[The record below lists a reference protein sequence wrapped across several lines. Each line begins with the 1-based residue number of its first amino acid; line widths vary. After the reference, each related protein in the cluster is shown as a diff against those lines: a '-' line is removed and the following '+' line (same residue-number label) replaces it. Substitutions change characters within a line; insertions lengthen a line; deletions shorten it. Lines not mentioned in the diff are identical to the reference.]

1 MNRRSRP
8 AALAASLAVALAL
21 VAAAR
26 AADSPLDALFACQKI
41 ADGSA
46 RLTCLDREVAALHG
60 GAQSGT
66 VVAVDRNKLEESNYG
81 LDRASVPLPTPESP
95 KVPANTPADSP
106 ADSGIVRD
114 KNGRVEGLE
123 NLAVARFDRTPYGQ
137 LIVELQNGQLWTQ
150 TDRITLDTP
159 RRAPQQ
165 ATTVSISNAA
175 LGSYKMQLNGKGA
188 WFRVRRIN

>member
-1 MNRRSRP
+1 MNRRSRT
-8 AALAASLAVALAL
+8 AALAASLAVTLAL
-21 VAAAR
+21 FAAAG

-46 RLTCLDREVAALHG
+46 RLTCLDSEVAGLHG

-66 VVAVDRNKLEESNYG
+66 VVAVDRKKLEESNYG
-81 LDRASVPLPTPESP
+81 LYRASVPLPTPQSP
-95 KVPANTPADSP
+95 KFPAGTPADSP
-106 ADSGIVRD
+106 AESGILRD

-123 NLAVARFDRTPYGQ
+123 NLAVARLDRTPYGQ

-150 TDRITLDTP
+150 TDRITLDLP

-165 ATTVSISNAA
+165 AMTASISNAA
-175 LGSYKMQLNGKGA
+175 LGSYKMQLNGRGT
-188 WFRVRRIN
+188 WFRVRRVT